1 MVESFLHFLHNLC
14 EHFVI
19 MYHNSQIDLYFLMFV
34 ALIPWC
40 VMMPADADVKGDL
53 PAEEVEESGN
63 PTLIHM
69 LAGAIYPGY

>member
-1 MVESFLHFLHNLC
+1 
-14 EHFVI
+14 
-19 MYHNSQIDLYFLMFV
+19 MFV